1 MTVIIGFNYL
11 ASFLITG
18 MARDYMFLIMNLCM
32 VLPVLLP
39 ILINRKDRSDRPF
52 HSKTEAAVLLLFSL
66 QCGLVSLLCFP
77 QALYLSITA
86 VFTIIASKYRKP
98 WMIILTHPII
108 FFVADQSRCLFL
120 ETDECDWSISGY
132 SDWINRIVTSEYSN
146 VHSLLLFSA
155 LPIWSALFYTSLT
168 KKSSKT
174 KTE

>member
-39 ILINRKDRSDRPF
+39 ILMNRSDIF

-98 WMIILTHPII
+98 WMILLTHPII